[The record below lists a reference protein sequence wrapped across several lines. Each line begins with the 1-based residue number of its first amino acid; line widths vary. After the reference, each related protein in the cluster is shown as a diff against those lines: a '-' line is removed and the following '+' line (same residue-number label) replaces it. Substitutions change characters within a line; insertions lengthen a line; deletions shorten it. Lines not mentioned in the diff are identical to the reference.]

1 MKRQSFQIKFC
12 PEPPIASGRAWVRTM
27 EVSDD
32 ETTSAAKVTEAKSEQ
47 TEAGAEYRN
56 CESIVLYVQRS
67 LNITT

>member
-1 MKRQSFQIKFC
+1 
-12 PEPPIASGRAWVRTM
+12 M

-47 TEAGAEYRN
+47 TEAGAECRN